1 MMNEKAVKKTVT
13 NLIPNE
19 FVKAGYTRRGVKM
32 LDLNR
37 FHGFKVGELRF
48 TNVKVLKKFFGVRNL
63 RDLEFEL
70 DRLKMGSCTIEFE
83 CVEDRYTESWRWA
96 GYLYQGCFRV
106 GSSADRLVL
115 KFLDQD

>member
-1 MMNEKAVKKTVT
+1 MMNEKAVKKTVS
-13 NLIPNE
+13 NLLPNE

-48 TNVKVLKKFFGVRNL
+48 TNVKDLKKFFGVRNL

-70 DRLKMGSCTIEFE
+70 DRLQMGSCTIEFE
-83 CVEDRYTESWRWA
+83 CIEERYTENWRWA
-96 GYLYQGCFRV
+96 GYLYAGKFCV
-106 GSSADRLVL
+106 GTSADRLQLEVA
-115 KFLDQD
+115 